1 MLEETIQKIVE
12 LRHEAPHTV
21 LGPHYDE
28 GDRALIIRAFL
39 PQAEQAY
46 VLPAK
51 GNKREMERA
60 HPNGVFVARL
70 PGVKDLDYRLVAVDG
85 NGHANTFH
93 DPYAARD
100 PLFFTEADGRAFQ
113 QGALDSL
120 AAKLGA
126 HPRIKNGIRGVNFT
140 LWAPN
145 ASRVSVVGSFNQW
158 DGRRHPLERHG
169 SGVWELFVPEVEL
182 GELYK
187 FEIRNAEG
195 AVFPKPDPMAFQTE
209 KYPHNAAF
217 VCDLNRHHE
226 WHDRA
231 WMAGSVQT
239 PWRLPATVHRV
250 AFAEEASGRPD
261 WIARYGQLTEIVLP
275 HLLERRFNY
284 VELALWGRGETVSSY
299 FAPNPRYG
307 RPADLMAFIDR
318 CHQHGVGVIL
328 DWIPALLPRE
338 GQELSWFDG
347 SRLYDD
353 DIPDQPGWL
362 AFDLERPQVRNV
374 LLANAQFWQQVYHV
388 DALQTDIRTHAAR
401 ARGQPL
407 AAALRFLLRDDDIR
421 PTLDPEK
428 ASSIAYL
435 LGLESHVPPEELP
448 LEAAAET
455 GADDEAETGADDE
468 AETGAD
474 AEAETEANA
483 FEPAGP
489 LAKSPP
495 EPGAASP
502 ERQFTDPHALLG
514 PHPSAEPGLIVL
526 RALLPDAET
535 PCLWLED
542 QPNLLYP
549 LQWVPED
556 GLFEAII
563 AADSTELRYRLNAT
577 DGGQNHSFADPYAA
591 TFSFLGDQDCYLF
604 AEGNHYQIY
613 EKLGAHACEAGGRA
627 GINFA
632 VWAPN
637 AQRISVVGSFN
648 RWDGRRHPMR
658 LRPGSGIW
666 ELFVPDLNEGE
677 LYKFE
682 ILPRTGPA
690 FLKTDP
696 YAFYTEIPPGTASV
710 VYAAAGKHQWR
721 DAEWMARRARSH
733 AWEQPLAIYEVHAGS
748 WRRKADGGFLSYREL
763 ADQLIP
769 YVLEMGFTHIEFL
782 PLAEHPYGPSWGYQ
796 ISNFYAPT
804 SRFGRP
810 EDLMELID
818 RCHQHGIGV
827 ILDWVPAHF
836 PKDAHAMAW
845 FDGTCVYEHADPRQG
860 EHPDWGTLI
869 FNYGRHEIENFL
881 IANALYWLKTFHF
894 DGLRVDAVA
903 SMLYLDYSKKD
914 WIPNQYG
921 GNENLEAIEFLKHTN
936 AVVHAQFPGVMMV
949 AEESTAWP
957 NVSRPTHMG
966 GLGFGFKWNM
976 GWMHDVL
983 AYMKERPEHRRYHHH
998 KLGFGLSYAFNE
1010 NFILSLSHD
1019 EVVHLKK
1026 SLLGKM
1032 PGDDRQRF
1040 ANLRVLYAFMYGHP
1054 GKKLLFMGGEF
1065 GQLGE
1070 WNHDGELEWPLLRQ
1084 SHHQRLKTFVSDLN
1098 QLYARERALHQVDF
1112 RGAGFEW
1119 LDGGGA
1125 ETGVLGFVRK
1135 ARDPREAVLFVL
1147 NFSDRHYSHYR
1158 IGAPYPTSYREIFHS
1173 DAREYGGSSKIVPGN
1188 AVTAEE
1194 VFSHGFAFSIVLNL
1208 PPFSAV
1214 VLKPQP
1220 LQLN

>member
-1 MLEETIQKIVE
+1 MLEEELQKIVE
-12 LRHEAPHTV
+12 LRHGAPHTI
-21 LGPHYDE
+21 LGPHFDE
-28 GDRALIIRAFL
+28 EDGALTIRAFL
-39 PQAEQAY
+39 PQADRAF
-46 VLPAK
+46 VLLLK
-51 GNKREMERA
+51 GSSKREMQRL
-60 HPNGVFVARL
+60 HPDGLFVARI
-70 PGVKDLDYRLVAVDG
+70 PGVKELNYRLVAVDV
-85 NGHANTFH
+85 NGHADTFH

-100 PLFFTEADGRAFQ
+100 PVFFTEADGQALE
-113 QGALDSL
+113 QGALDGF

-126 HPRIKNGIRGVNFT
+126 HPRIKNGLRGVNFA
-140 LWAPN
+140 LWAPH

-158 DGRRHPLERHG
+158 DGRCHPLERHG
-169 SGVWELFVPEVEL
+169 SGVWELFVPEIEL

-226 WHDRA
+226 WHDQA
-231 WMAGSVQT
+231 WMADLAQT
-239 PWRLPATVHRV
+239 PWRLPAIVHRV
-250 AFAEEASGRPD
+250 AFGEDADGRPE
-261 WIARYGQLTEIVLP
+261 WIARYGQLADIVLP
-275 HLLERRFNY
+275 FLLEQGCRY
-284 VELALWGRGETVSSY
+284 VELALWAPGETVASY

-307 RPADLMAFIDR
+307 RPAELMAFIDR

-328 DWIPALLPRE
+328 DWIPPLLPRE

-347 SRLYDD
+347 SRLYDA
-353 DIPDQPGWL
+353 DIPDRPDWL
-362 AFDLERPQVRNV
+362 AFDLERPPVRNF

-388 DALQTDIRTHAAR
+388 DALRTDVRTHAAR
-401 ARGQPL
+401 LRGQPL
-407 AAALRFLLRDDDIR
+407 AAELRFLLRDDAVG
-421 PTLDPEK
+421 PTLDPES
-428 ASSIAYL
+428 ANFIAYL
-435 LGLESHVPPEELP
+435 LGLESHVSPEEVAAKAKAETKP
-448 LEAAAET
+448 KSEAQLEAES
-455 GADDEAETGADDE
+455 EARALK
-468 AETGAD
+468 
-474 AEAETEANA
+474 
-483 FEPAGP
+483 
-489 LAKSPP
+489 LAKLMAMARS
-495 EPGAASP
+495 ESKATAP
-502 ERQFTDPHALLG
+502 ERRFADPHALLG
-514 PHPSAEPGLIVL
+514 PHALAEPGLIVV

-535 PCLWLED
+535 PSLWLEN
-542 QPNLLYP
+542 QPNVLHV
-549 LQWVPED
+549 LQWVDED
-556 GLFEAII
+556 RLFETLI
-563 AADSTELRYRLNAT
+563 AADSTGARYRLNAT
-577 DGGQNHSFADPYAA
+577 EQGRNHSFADPYAA
-591 TFSFLGDQDCYLF
+591 TFSFLGDQDCHLF

-627 GINFA
+627 GVNFA

-666 ELFVPDLNEGE
+666 ELFVPGLDEGE

-682 ILPRTGPA
+682 ILPRVGPA

-721 DAEWMARRARSH
+721 DGAWMARRARTN

-748 WRRKADGGFLSYREL
+748 WRRQADGGFLSSREL

-804 SRFGRP
+804 SRYGRP
-810 EDLMELID
+810 EELMELID
-818 RCHQHGIGV
+818 RCHQNGIGV

-845 FDGTCVYEHADPRQG
+845 FDGTCLYEHADPRQG

-914 WIPNQYG
+914 WIPNRYG
-921 GNENLEAIEFLKHTN
+921 GNENLEAIEFIKHTN
-936 AVVHAQFPGVMMV
+936 AVVHAQFPGVMMI

-957 NVSRPTHMG
+957 NVSRPTDMG

-983 AYMKERPEHRRYHHH
+983 AYMKEWPEHRRHHHH
-998 KLGFGLSYAFNE
+998 KLGFGLTYAFNE

-1032 PGDDRQRF
+1032 PGDERDRF

-1065 GQLGE
+1065 GQPGE
-1070 WNHDGELEWPLLRQ
+1070 WNHDAELEWPLLRQ
-1084 SHHQRLKTFVSDLN
+1084 PHHQRLQAYIRDLN
-1098 QLYARERALHQVDF
+1098 RLYAREPALHQVDF

-1119 LDGGGA
+1119 LDAGGA
-1125 ETGVLGFVRK
+1125 ETSVLGFVRK
-1135 ARDPREAVLFVL
+1135 ARDPREALLVVL
-1147 NFSDRHYSHYR
+1147 NFSNRHYSHYR
-1158 IGAPYPTSYREIFHS
+1158 IGVPYPSAYREIFHS
-1173 DAREYGGSSKIVPGN
+1173 DAREYGGASKIVPGHEV
-1188 AVTAEE
+1188 AVEE
-1194 VFSHGFAFSIVLNL
+1194 VFSHGFAFSITLNL

-1214 VLKPQP
+1214 VLKPEP
-1220 LQLN
+1220 LQAD